1 MSLQFIFGNSG
12 SGKSYFLYQKII
24 EESCRHPE
32 TSFLVIVPEQFT
44 MQTQRDLVM
53 MHPNKGIMN
62 IDVLSFRRLAH
73 RVFEEVGADQRTVL
87 TETGKN
93 LMIRRVAELKKDEL
107 KVLGARMNRTGYV
120 SEVKSVLSELLQ
132 YEVSD
137 YDLGCM
143 LDSVGDRPL
152 LHAKLEDIRVLYRA
166 FLEYRQD
173 QFMKPEEL
181 LGILNRVASR
191 SKLLK
196 QSVLA
201 FDGFAGFTPSQLD
214 VLGELD
220 RICLKIYL
228 TVTIDARE
236 EFFGEIREHELFAPS
251 RRMIRSVVEAC
262 ANVYDEPIVLGP
274 GGCSK
279 RVRVSGN
286 EKLVSTL
293 DDDLP
298 RFSKDG
304 ALRHLEQNLFRKN
317 QQPYHGESDELSLSV
332 LSSPVQEVHFA
343 ARTIAG
349 LVRDGQTRYRD
360 IAVIAGDL
368 STYGNYVKRI
378 FPMYGIP
385 AFVDETRQLLLNP
398 CLEFVRGALA
408 MAEQDFSYESVF
420 RFLRTGMAGLSAD
433 EIDRLENYV
442 IAAGIHG
449 YSGWQKEWTWCP
461 PSLMKVT
468 CLENSGKTDLPE
480 NSEPAALS
488 ENPGQTGLRGNPE
501 DDSASSDAECEVLSG
516 LSLYNALRVR
526 FLNVAGSFAES
537 MRKKNRPLLE
547 YAAALHRLLVD
558 CEVQQK
564 LKNRENELKSAGS
577 ELASEYRQ
585 IYPIL
590 IRLLDEMV
598 DLLGEEEMDCR
609 EFSEILDAGLSE
621 AKVGI
626 IPPGIDQVQV
636 GDIRRSRLSHI
647 KILFFLGLNDGWVP
661 SRGDGGGIISDTE
674 REILQNAGASLAPSA
689 RENSYIQRFYLYQ
702 NLTKPQERLYLSWCL
717 SSGDGTS
724 MRPSYLVSTIQRLFP
739 ALREVREEDAGTRLS
754 QVTSRENG
762 MLYLLHGLQEKGGEE
777 DSQWLSLYHMYLD
790 DEDYSARVRD
800 LTAAAF
806 LTGRTKKQD
815 PSGMSV
821 QPGEGNA
828 EDTDSILIQ
837 ARLEADSLQP
847 SAAADAPG
855 GATLW
860 TIPMGQERLDTDTAR
875 LLYGMDGRTGCMSAS
890 VTRLEQF
897 AGCAFSHFASYGL
910 RLRERTEYGVKAADL
925 GTLFH
930 GAIELFSRQMLAD
943 GCDWGNCPY
952 EEQARRMDR
961 CVDLTADAYAGGLL
975 HGSAREEYTI
985 RRLKRILRRTVWVM
999 REQTRA
1005 GQFRPVGFEISFADT
1020 QDLDAVQVR
1029 LRENDRIR
1037 LQGRID
1043 RIDTVET
1050 EDTVYVKVVDYK
1062 SGMTQFD
1069 PVSLYYGLQM
1079 QLFVYLNAAMEMERK
1094 LHPGKKV
1101 VPAGVFY
1108 HRMQDP
1114 VLDKDT
1120 LPSGQ
1125 PEAEGARE
1133 TLLKK
1138 MRPNGLVNASS
1149 QILRMFDAHLEGDS
1163 LVIPVGIKKDG
1174 TPKAASSIVTTEQFG
1189 ALSAYVSRLLTR
1201 MGEAILD
1208 GVITASPFEDRSGSA
1223 CDYCIYA
1230 DVCGQDKKLPGS
1242 CPRRTPALTSGEVI
1256 ERLSNAK
1263 HSFND
1268 RRDLPPTDREG
1279 AIPERLSN
1287 AKHSSNDRRDLP
1299 SNSADQG
1306 GDD

>member
-12 SGKSYFLYQKII
+12 SGKSHFLYQKII

-32 TSFLVIVPEQFT
+32 MSFLVIVPEQFT

-53 MHPNKGIMN
+53 LHPNKGIMN

-73 RVFEEVGADQRTVL
+73 RVFEEVGADRRTVL

-120 SEVKSVLSELLQ
+120 SEVKSILSELLQ

-143 LDSVGDRPL
+143 LESVEGRPL

-166 FLEYRQD
+166 FLEYRQE

-181 LGILNRVASR
+181 LGILTQVASR

-196 QSVLA
+196 RSVLA

-214 VLGELD
+214 VLGELH
-220 RICLKIYL
+220 RICPKIYL

-251 RRMIRSVVEAC
+251 RRMIRSVTEVCGEGF
-262 ANVYDEPIVLGP
+262 DDPIVLGP
-274 GGCSK
+274 GGRSK
-279 RVRVSGN
+279 AARTTVAPDS
-286 EKLVSTL
+286 
-293 DDDLP
+293 DLP

-304 ALRHLEQNLFRKN
+304 ALRHLEQNLFRKK
-317 QQPYHGESDELSLSV
+317 QFPYRGESDELSLSV

-349 LVRDGQTRYRD
+349 LVRGGRYRYRD

-368 STYGNYVKRI
+368 NAYGNYVKRI

-385 AFVDETRQLLLNP
+385 VFIDETRQLLLNP
-398 CLEFVRGALA
+398 CLEFVRGALS

-420 RFLRTGMAGLSAD
+420 RFLRTGMAGLSPD
-433 EIDRLENYV
+433 ETDRLENYV

-449 YSGWQKEWTWCP
+449 YSGWKKEWTWCP
-461 PSLMKVT
+461 PSLQRVV
-468 CLENSGKTDLPE
+468 CP
-480 NSEPAALS
+480 
-488 ENPGQTGLRGNPE
+488 ENPGGT
-501 DDSASSDAECEVLSG
+501 VLSGNDEGSESDFAREGRKEEALCTDGCRENSSEPNPDLTGEDEALAG

-526 FLNVAGSFAES
+526 FLDVVGPFAES
-537 MRKKNRPLLE
+537 MRRKNRPLLE
-547 YAAALHRLLVD
+547 YAAALYRLLID

-564 LKNRENELKSAGS
+564 LKNRENELKNIGS
-577 ELASEYRQ
+577 ELSSEYRQ
-585 IYPIL
+585 IYLIL

-598 DLLGEEEMDCR
+598 DLLGEEEMSCR

-661 SRGDGGGIISDTE
+661 SRPDGGGIISDTE
-674 REILQNAGASLAPSA
+674 REILQKAGASLAPSA

-702 NLTKPQERLYLSWCL
+702 NLTKPQDRLYLSWCL

-739 ALREVREEDAGTRLS
+739 ALKENREEDAGTRLS

-762 MLYLLHGLQEKGGEE
+762 MLYLLHGLQEKGSGEE
-777 DSQWLSLYHMYLD
+777 GSQWLSLYHMYLND
-790 DEDYSARVRD
+790 ASYSARVRD
-800 LTAAAF
+800 LSAAAF
-806 LTGRTKKQD
+806 LTGRIAKTEN
-815 PSGMSV
+815 SGISER
-821 QPGEGNA
+821 P
-828 EDTDSILIQ
+828 
-837 ARLEADSLQP
+837 
-847 SAAADAPG
+847 
-855 GATLW
+855 
-860 TIPMGQERLDTDTAR
+860 QERGAVDESASPIQTQDHLNPNTAR
-875 LLYGMDGRTGCMSAS
+875 LLYGLDGQAGSMSAS

-910 RLRERTEYGVKAADL
+910 RLRERTEYGVKATDL

-930 GAIELFSRQMLAD
+930 GAVELFSRQMLAD
-943 GCDWGNCPY
+943 GCDWGECSY
-952 EEQARRMDR
+952 EEQARMMDR
-961 CVDLTADAYAGGLL
+961 CVEQTADMYAGGIL
-975 HGSAREEYTI
+975 HGSARQEYTI

-1020 QDLDAVQVR
+1020 QDLDAVHVR
-1029 LRENDRIR
+1029 IKENDRIR

-1050 EDTVYVKVVDYK
+1050 EDAVYVKVVDYK
-1062 SGMTQFD
+1062 SGMAQFD

-1094 LHPGKKV
+1094 LHPDKKV

-1125 PEAEGARE
+1125 SGADLARE

-1138 MRPNGLVNASS
+1138 MRPNGLVNSSS
-1149 QILRMFDAHLEGDS
+1149 QVLRMFDAHLGLGAADS

-1174 TPKAASSIVTTEQFG
+1174 TPKATSSIVTTEQFE
-1189 ALSAYVSRLLTR
+1189 ALSEYVSHLLTQ

-1208 GVITASPFEDRSGSA
+1208 GAIEASPFEDRSGSA

-1230 DVCGQDKKLPGS
+1230 DVCGLDKKIPGN
-1242 CPRRTPALTSGEVI
+1242 CPKRSPDLTSQEVI
-1256 ERLSNAK
+1256 ERLVGAK
-1263 HSFND
+1263 CSAND
-1268 RRDLPPTDREG
+1268 RRGLPHANHTSG
-1279 AIPERLSN
+1279 TN
-1287 AKHSSNDRRDLP
+1287 
-1299 SNSADQG
+1299 QG
-1306 GDD
+1306 GDETCL

>member
-1 MSLQFIFGNSG
+1 T
-12 SGKSYFLYQKII
+12 SY
-24 EESCRHPE
+24 
-32 TSFLVIVPEQFT
+32 
-44 MQTQRDLVM
+44 
-53 MHPNKGIMN
+53 
-62 IDVLSFRRLAH
+62 
-73 RVFEEVGADQRTVL
+73 
-87 TETGKN
+87 
-93 LMIRRVAELKKDEL
+93 AERPSDISD
-107 KVLGARMNRTGYV
+107 A
-120 SEVKSVLSELLQ
+120 VKMA
-132 YEVSD
+132 EVSND
-137 YDLGCM
+137 G
-143 LDSVGDRPL
+143 
-152 LHAKLEDIRVLYRA
+152 
-166 FLEYRQD
+166 
-173 QFMKPEEL
+173 MKAVP
-181 LGILNRVASR
+181 
-191 SKLLK
+191 
-196 QSVLA
+196 
-201 FDGFAGFTPSQLD
+201 P
-214 VLGELD
+214 
-220 RICLKIYL
+220 
-228 TVTIDARE
+228 
-236 EFFGEIREHELFAPS
+236 
-251 RRMIRSVVEAC
+251 
-262 ANVYDEPIVLGP
+262 
-274 GGCSK
+274 
-279 RVRVSGN
+279 
-286 EKLVSTL
+286 

-304 ALRHLEQNLFRKN
+304 ALRHLEQNLFRKK
-317 QQPYHGESDELSLSV
+317 QHPYHGESDELSLSV

-368 STYGNYVKRI
+368 NAYGNYVKRI

-385 AFVDETRQLLLNP
+385 VFVDETRQLLLNP
-398 CLEFVRGALA
+398 CLEFVRGALS

-420 RFLRTGMAGLSAD
+420 RFLRTGMAGLSPD
-433 EIDRLENYV
+433 ETDRLENYV

-449 YSGWQKEWTWCP
+449 YSGWKKEWTWCP
-461 PSLMKVT
+461 PSLQRVV
-468 CLENSGKTDLPE
+468 CPENSGETE
-480 NSEPAALS
+480 
-488 ENPGQTGLRGNPE
+488 T
-501 DDSASSDAECEVLSG
+501 G
-516 LSLYNALRVR
+516 LSLYNALRIR
-526 FLNVAGSFAES
+526 FLDVVGPFAES

-547 YAAALHRLLVD
+547 YASALHRLLVD

-564 LKNRENELKSAGS
+564 LKNRENELKSDGS
-577 ELASEYRQ
+577 ELSSEYRQ

-621 AKVGI
+621 ARVGI

-647 KILFFLGLNDGWVP
+647 KVLFFLGLNDGWVP
-661 SRGDGGGIISDTE
+661 ARGDGGGIISDTE

-724 MRPSYLVSTIQRLFP
+724 MRPSYLVATIQRLFP
-739 ALREVREEDAGTRLS
+739 ALKENREEDAGTRLS

-762 MLYLLHGLQEKGGEE
+762 MFYLLHGLQEKGSGEE
-777 DSQWLSLYHMYLD
+777 SAKWLSLYHMYLD
-790 DEDYSARVRD
+790 DADYSARVRD

-806 LTGRTKKQD
+806 LTGRVRKLED
-815 PSGMSV
+815 SGIS
-821 QPGEGNA
+821 GKSEK
-828 EDTDSILIQ
+828 TDAVSEVNSPIQ
-837 ARLEADSLQP
+837 TPDSADSLQEQT
-847 SAAADAPG
+847 AADTSDRLQEQTAVDASDRLQKQIAAETP
-855 GATLW
+855 W
-860 TIPMGQERLDTDTAR
+860 TMPVGQEHLARETAR
-875 LLYGMDGRTGCMSAS
+875 LLYGMNGQAGCMSAS

-930 GAIELFSRQMLAD
+930 GAIELFSRQMLAE
-943 GCDWGNCPY
+943 GCDWADCPY

-961 CVDLTADAYAGGLL
+961 CVNQTADQYAGGIL
-975 HGSAREEYTI
+975 HGSARQEYTI

-1020 QDLDAVQVR
+1020 QNLDAVQVR

-1062 SGMTQFD
+1062 SGMAEFD

-1120 LPSGQ
+1120 INSGTPDADQ
-1125 PEAEGARE
+1125 ARE

-1149 QILRMFDAHLEGDS
+1149 QVLRMFDARLASAGDS

-1174 TPKAASSIVTTEQFG
+1174 TPKATSSIVTTGQFE
-1189 ALSAYVSRLLTR
+1189 ALSEYVSHLLAR

-1208 GVITASPFEDRSGSA
+1208 GTIAPSPFEDRSGSA

-1230 DVCGQDKKLPGS
+1230 DVCGLDKKIPGN
-1242 CPRRTPALTSGEVI
+1242 CPKRTSALTSQEVI
-1256 ERLSNAK
+1256 ERLEGAE
-1263 HSFND
+1263 HSLND
-1268 RRDLPPTDREG
+1268 RHSQPHAD
-1279 AIPERLSN
+1279 
-1287 AKHSSNDRRDLP
+1287 HSSGTN
-1299 SNSADQG
+1299 QG
-1306 GDD
+1306 GDETCL